1 MDSITMIGMTIIFF
15 YCLTQIL
22 KFYGINESVY
32 GVYILFYI
40 LLCLCILVLP
50 NEETHF

>member
-1 MDSITMIGMTIIFF
+1 MDSITMIGLLIIFL
-15 YCLTQIL
+15 YCLTKIL
-22 KFYGINESVY
+22 KFYGLDESVY

-50 NEETHF
+50 NSDNDF

>member
-15 YCLTQIL
+15 YCLTKIL
-22 KFYGINESVY
+22 KFYGVDESVY

-50 NEETHF
+50 NEEAKF